1 MRITLLIYN
10 VFCILMVLGCTD
22 NHASTSL
29 PSANINDL
37 NSCAENEDKSI
48 VLQLMSCDT
57 MALPVGKVDVVMI
70 NNTDSAYTTGKY
82 YRIERFENN
91 GWIEI
96 PRKFGSFEDIGY
108 IIKPNGGKRSFTI
121 NLRNVQHTYQKGIY
135 RICKEARKGGNK
147 YYLYCTFYIK

>member
-1 MRITLLIYN
+1 
-10 VFCILMVLGCTD
+10 
-22 NHASTSL
+22 
-29 PSANINDL
+29 
-37 NSCAENEDKSI
+37 
-48 VLQLMSCDT
+48 

-121 NLRNVQHTYQKGIY
+121 NLQNVQHTYQKEYIESVKKHEKAEINITYIALSILNKVIFPIY
-135 RICKEARKGGNK
+135 LKSKC
-147 YYLYCTFYIK
+147 CTLCNA

>member
-48 VLQLMSCDT
+48 VLQLMSCDS
-57 MALPVGKVDVVMI
+57 MALPVGKVDVV
-70 NNTDSAYTTGKY
+70 S
-82 YRIERFENN
+82 
-91 GWIEI
+91 
-96 PRKFGSFEDIGY
+96 P
-108 IIKPNGGKRSFTI
+108 
-121 NLRNVQHTYQKGIY
+121 L
-135 RICKEARKGGNK
+135 
-147 YYLYCTFYIK
+147 